1 MENCKLKRETPRIFR
16 VLRDSRGIL
25 GNTRV
30 SRGFQGIQGIPG
42 DSRDSWSYQRIP
54 LASWQFQGISGILGI
69 LQDPM
74 DSLGF
79 QDIVGLLSPVTYPF
93 LGFPGDSW
101 VSEDSPKIKSKEKE
115 GIIVVS

>member
-1 MENCKLKRETPRIFR
+1 
-16 VLRDSRGIL
+16 
-25 GNTRV
+25 
-30 SRGFQGIQGIPG
+30 
-42 DSRDSWSYQRIP
+42 
-54 LASWQFQGISGILGI
+54 
-69 LQDPM
+69 M